1 MEDAYF
7 WVVENSDGEP
17 IDIIYQHDP
26 MISQEAVDAVA
37 EQGWMLVSMI
47 TPQPAWEFFQYVNR
61 LNELAE
67 SYEP

>member
-26 MISQEAVDAVA
+26 ELREDLQDLLEYN
-37 EQGWMLVSMI
+37 GWYARSMF
-47 TPQPAWEFFQYVNR
+47 PPEPAWEFFQTQNPLR
-61 LNELAE
+61 L
-67 SYEP
+67 